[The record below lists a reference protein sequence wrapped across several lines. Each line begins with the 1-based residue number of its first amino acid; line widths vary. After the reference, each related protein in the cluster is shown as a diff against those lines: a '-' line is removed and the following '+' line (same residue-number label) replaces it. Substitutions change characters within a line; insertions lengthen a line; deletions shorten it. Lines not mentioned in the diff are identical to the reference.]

1 MHPQLGRGH
10 PDVLQAVLQA
20 LGKGGCRG
28 YLDFGPKDVQTLFE
42 IGGPPLALVA
52 VQGQNPSF
60 VSAWNQVQSI
70 FAGLERLST
79 HLDFGAKRN
88 PSGRI
93 GPASPN
99 FIKRNQATPQC
110 AAVNAGGTVIHLD
123 ISDTHGEPG
132 TATGRRLGQS
142 QLGSGRQDHG
152 LGQDDQKESEK
163 WSCEFLHGGFFSK
176 TNPKRATFGVG
187 PPPCIYFRGMK
198 NELVLVD
205 PQLRPGVALLRLNR
219 PKELNALNL
228 QLMGELRD
236 ALAILDK
243 DENVRVM
250 VLTGN
255 EKAFAA
261 GADIHQMSGKG
272 AIDML
277 LIDQFATWEQIRRLK
292 KPLIAAVSGFVL
304 GGGNELVMH
313 CDLVIASET
322 ARFGQPEILLG
333 IMPGAGGT
341 QRLTRQIGKVN
352 AMEMVLTGQPISAKQ
367 ALAWGLVN
375 RVVPVEV
382 YLDEALR
389 LASEIALRAPLA
401 VRLAKESVLK
411 AQDSSLSEG
420 LEFER
425 KNFYMLFASADQ
437 KEGMDAFVN
446 KRPPQFTGS

>member
-1 MHPQLGRGH
+1 
-10 PDVLQAVLQA
+10 
-20 LGKGGCRG
+20 
-28 YLDFGPKDVQTLFE
+28 
-42 IGGPPLALVA
+42 
-52 VQGQNPSF
+52 
-60 VSAWNQVQSI
+60 
-70 FAGLERLST
+70 
-79 HLDFGAKRN
+79 
-88 PSGRI
+88 
-93 GPASPN
+93 
-99 FIKRNQATPQC
+99 
-110 AAVNAGGTVIHLD
+110 
-123 ISDTHGEPG
+123 
-132 TATGRRLGQS
+132 
-142 QLGSGRQDHG
+142 
-152 LGQDDQKESEK
+152 
-163 WSCEFLHGGFFSK
+163 
-176 TNPKRATFGVG
+176 
-187 PPPCIYFRGMK
+187 MK

-205 PQLRPGVALLRLNR
+205 PQIRPGVALLRLNR

-277 LIDQFATWEQIRRLK
+277 LIDQFSTWEQIRRLK

-313 CDLVIASET
+313 CDLVVASET

-352 AMEMVLTGQPISAKQ
+352 AMEMVLTGQPIAAKQ